1 MRETGNRLQHQT
13 TGIEMTL
20 GKLLVRTD
28 LDQNSVT
35 VGFRQWFEWDV
46 DTRQVEIA
54 PGVIHFIQ
62 PDDTIIGLRVDQ
74 SSSIRGNTNLL
85 KGDKHDWKK
94 VWIGMGSQPQ
104 GLKGEG
110 G

>member
-1 MRETGNRLQHQT
+1 MREAENCLQHQT
-13 TGIEMTL
+13 TELEMTL

-28 LDQNSVT
+28 LDQTSVT

-46 DTRQVEIA
+46 DTRQVVIA

-74 SSSIRGNTNLL
+74 SSIRRGKSDLL
-85 KGDKHDWKK
+85 KGQEHDR
-94 VWIGMGSQPQ
+94 
-104 GLKGEG
+104 KGEQLPIEVRLQASSG
-110 G
+110 EEQ